1 MITINTYYNDYAKLK
16 KFTIDNHDL
25 LFNDGSRSVLV
36 QVFCGIYDKKFL
48 TSLLQQVCELVP
60 HAQIIGTTTSG
71 EIMNGEVSG
80 LKTVLSFSIFKQS
93 DIKIASVVQKDLSS
107 YELGRSIAA
116 ALNSKRAKLLILF
129 STGLTIDANQ
139 LLKGVQFVC
148 PHLPVAGGI
157 SGNNYI
163 NKQGFI
169 FCNDG
174 VTDCG
179 VVGVVLEGEQLS
191 INQYY
196 HFCWI
201 PIGKEMT
208 ITKADGLRVYTIDHI
223 PAYQIYRKYLGADG
237 KSSMIINSIFPL
249 IANRYGIDI
258 ARVPMFI
265 NNDDSID
272 FSADMVEGEKVRFS
286 CGHVEM
292 IIKTIDK
299 LIQKIK
305 ERRVES
311 IFVYSCVL
319 RRGFLQESAEI
330 ETLPLQKIAPTAGF
344 FTGGEFYHINNTN
357 QLLNATMTTLV
368 LSEADQHEEVLIQ
381 KPEESFIQENT
392 DVGVSTIRDNVES
405 RSIVILKALT
415 NLANTVTKELID
427 RTNELEKVNKETL
440 YASTHDP
447 LTGLYNRGFYE
458 QEIEHLK
465 SDNVPL
471 SIIICDVDG
480 LKLINDTLGHSA
492 GDTILKATADILK
505 TLFGHDN
512 LVARIGGDEFSVLI
526 QSSSLSNVKRTS
538 QKIHE
543 AVAKY
548 NSVNPPVPLSISFGY
563 ASNENSY
570 GNTDIL
576 FKEADNNMY
585 REKLHQSKS
594 IRSNLVQTLIQTLH
608 ARDIITENH
617 SNRLLDLI
625 TRFSEYIGFPQSNIP
640 DLQLFARFHDIGK
653 VGIADNILLKEG
665 ALTQKERIEMQR
677 HSEIGYRIARSSE
690 DLLPLADWILK
701 HHEWWNGKGYPV
713 GLSGEDIPYECRI
726 LAIIDSYD
734 AMTNDRPYRRAMSNE
749 AAIKELK
756 RCAGTQFDP
765 TLVEKF
771 IASMESKN

>member
-1 MITINTYYNDYAKLK
+1 MITLNTYYNGYEKLQ
-16 KFTIDNHDL
+16 KFTMDNHDI
-25 LFNDGSRSVLV
+25 LFNDDSRSVLV
-36 QVFCGIYDKKFL
+36 QVFCGIYDKEFL
-48 TSLLQQVCELVP
+48 TSLLQQICKLVP
-60 HAQIIGTTTSG
+60 HTQIIGTTTSG

-93 DIKIASVVQKDLSS
+93 DIKIAFAEQKDLNSF
-107 YELGRSIAA
+107 ELGRSIAA

-139 LLKGVQFVC
+139 LLKGVQLVC
-148 PHLPVAGGI
+148 PHLPVTGGI

-169 FCNDG
+169 FCNNG

-223 PAYQIYRKYLGADG
+223 PAYQVYRKYLGADG

-249 IANRYGIDI
+249 ISKRHGIDI
-258 ARVPMFI
+258 ARVPMFV

-286 CGHVEM
+286 FGHVEM
-292 IIKTIDK
+292 IIKTID
-299 LIQKIK
+299 IKIK

-357 QLLNATMTTLV
+357 QMLNATMTTLV
-368 LSEADQHEEVLIQ
+368 LSETNQHEEVLIQ
-381 KPEESFIQENT
+381 KPEESLLQENT
-392 DVGVSTIRDNVES
+392 DVGVSTIKDNVES

-415 NLANTVTKELID
+415 SLVNTVAKELIN
-427 RTNELEKVNKETL
+427 RTNELEQVNNETL

-447 LTGLYNRGFYE
+447 LTGLYNRSFYE
-458 QEIEHLK
+458 QEMEHLK
-465 SDNVPL
+465 TGNVPL

-480 LKLINDTLGHSA
+480 LKLINDTLGHSK
-492 GDTILKATADILK
+492 GDAILRATADILK
-505 TLFGHDN
+505 VIFGNDN

-526 QSSSLSNVKRTS
+526 QNYSLDNVKRTC
-538 QKIHE
+538 QKIRE
-543 AVAKY
+543 AVASY
-548 NSVNPPVPLSISFGY
+548 NSDNPSVPLSISFGC
-563 ASNENSY
+563 ASCENSF
-570 GNTDIL
+570 GNTDII

-594 IRSNLVQTLIQTLH
+594 IRSNLVQTLVQTLH
-608 ARDIITENH
+608 ARDIIINNKLANKVCGSDIE
-617 SNRLLDLI
+617 
-625 TRFSEYIGFPQSNIP
+625 
-640 DLQLFARFHDIGK
+640 FAGK
-653 VGIADNILLKEG
+653 
-665 ALTQKERIEMQR
+665 
-677 HSEIGYRIARSSE
+677 
-690 DLLPLADWILK
+690 
-701 HHEWWNGKGYPV
+701 
-713 GLSGEDIPYECRI
+713 LS
-726 LAIIDSYD
+726 A
-734 AMTNDRPYRRAMSNE
+734 
-749 AAIKELK
+749 
-756 RCAGTQFDP
+756 
-765 TLVEKF
+765 
-771 IASMESKN
+771 